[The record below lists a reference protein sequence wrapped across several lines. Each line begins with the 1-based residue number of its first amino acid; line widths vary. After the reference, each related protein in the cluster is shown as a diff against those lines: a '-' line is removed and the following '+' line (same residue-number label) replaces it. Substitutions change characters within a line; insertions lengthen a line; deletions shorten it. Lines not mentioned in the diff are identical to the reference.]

1 MTILS
6 NSLQA
11 KYDLKNNLI
20 EFMKQNFANYKLIQ
34 KIDKKFKHVTNFLW
48 LKVL

>member
-20 EFMKQNFANYKLIQ
+20 EFMKQNFVNYKLIQ
-34 KIDKKFKHVTNFLW
+34 KIDKKF
-48 LKVL
+48 